1 MVRKLQ
7 TWLAVALV
15 AVLAAVMLGHSLA
28 GANPDRLTASL
39 SGSEEVGDPGDDNGS
54 GSAVVRTNRD
64 KQRVCFDLTWSRI
77 DAPFAS
83 HIHEG
88 DGGVNGGVVVAF
100 FESAAS
106 LPVTITSVGGCVRNV
121 PRATIRA
128 IENDPSHYYVNVHN
142 EAFPAG
148 AIRGQLSG

>member
-39 SGSEEVGDPGDDNGS
+39 SGTEEVGDPGDDNGS

-64 KQRVCFDLTWSRI
+64 KQRVCFDLTWSKI
-77 DAPFAS
+77 GAPFAS

-88 DGGVNGGVVVAF
+88 DAGVNGGVVVPLSPPDATGH
-100 FESAAS
+100 SS
-106 LPVTITSVGGCVRNV
+106 GCRENV
-121 PRATIRA
+121 DPALIQA
-128 IENDPSHYYVNVHN
+128 IIDFPDAYYVNVHN
-142 EAFPAG
+142 SVYPGG
-148 AIRGQLSG
+148 AVRGQLSNRGQGK

>member
-7 TWLAVALV
+7 TWLAVGLV
-15 AVLAAVMLGHSLA
+15 AVLAAVMLGQSLA
-28 GANPDRLTASL
+28 VANPDRLTASL

-54 GSAVVRTNRD
+54 GSVVVRTNRD
-64 KQRVCFDLTWSRI
+64 KQRVCFDLTWSKI

-88 DGGVNGGVVVAF
+88 DAGVNGGVVVAF
-100 FESAAS
+100 FESAAP
-106 LPVTITSVGGCVRNV
+106 LPATITSVAGCVRNV

-128 IENDPSHYYVNVHN
+128 IEDDPAHFYVNVHN
-142 EAFPAG
+142 ETFPAG
-148 AIRGQLSG
+148 AIRGQLG